1 MYFIATRHLH
11 NTAYLSP
18 YFGVL
23 NREETAFNNV
33 QREGRIIIENVFGR
47 VKGYWGIMNSP
58 FPLARKHMGMFVRA
72 VFIMTNM
79 ITKYISPMRERF
91 ELFVE

>member
-1 MYFIATRHLH
+1 MQ
-11 NTAYLSP
+11 NSAYISP

-23 NREETAFNNV
+23 NTDEKAFNDV
-33 QREGRIIIENVFGR
+33 QRDGRIIIENVFGR

-58 FPLARKHMGMFVRA
+58 FPLATQHMGMFVRA

-91 ELFVE
+91 ELIVE